1 LAPAREGK
9 LWGLIDRKGDWVV
22 RPYFSDVRPFR
33 DGVAAVQLG
42 GQPGLVDKT
51 DYFSGVS
58 GVQMNSPV
66 GDRMAPAGVGGKWGL
81 IDGRGN
87 FLVDPTYL
95 ELGDLSEGLI
105 PARLDS
111 IWGYIDVRGE
121 WKIQPQ
127 FLRVKCFNKGWAQV
141 SCQNG
146 KEGWINPE
154 GRFSSSRPTMNLATS
169 VAP

>member
-1 LAPAREGK
+1 M
-9 LWGLIDRKGDWVV
+9 

-33 DGVAAVQLG
+33 DGVSAVQLG

-87 FLVDPTYL
+87 FLVEPAYL
-95 ELGDLSEGLI
+95 ELGDSSEGLI
-105 PARLDS
+105 PARMDS
-111 IWGYIDVRGE
+111 IWGYIDARGE

-127 FLRVKCFNKGWAQV
+127 FLRVKSFSKGWAQV

-154 GRFSSSRPTMNLATS
+154 GRFLSNRPLMNLATS